1 MAGRGQG
8 GKKGTNESLSLSLSA
23 QTHQQILD
31 YLKVAEDST
40 HPEIRDT
47 AVQLAKDA
55 SEHQRKQT
63 ARLQPAT
70 AAMLSLLTLALA
82 GASIWYFFVHYS
94 ERVATIMS
102 VMVFGL
108 AIIGVCLLAMVSNHL
123 SQANFVKLVEA
134 VWSKIVGSLWGPRAK
149 HPESPEREKLTS
161 NDD

>member
-8 GKKGTNESLSLSLSA
+8 GKKGANESLSLSA

-70 AAMLSLLTLALA
+70 AAILSLLTLALA
-82 GASIWYFFVHYS
+82 GASIWNFFVHYS

-102 VMVFGL
+102 VMVVGL

-149 HPESPEREKLTS
+149 HPENQEREKLTS